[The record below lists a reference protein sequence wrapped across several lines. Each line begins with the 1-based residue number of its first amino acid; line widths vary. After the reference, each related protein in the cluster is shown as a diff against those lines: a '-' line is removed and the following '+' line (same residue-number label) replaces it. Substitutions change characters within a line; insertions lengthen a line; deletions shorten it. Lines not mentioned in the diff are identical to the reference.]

1 MVLRSVPLVLGIV
14 IANFPEAAFAQRGS
28 EATIMVRLFGGSS
41 LSQPALWD
49 IPRQPVLVPGT
60 ELSPIYDTLHLTR
73 SITTGI
79 TLGAGL
85 LYFPTSLL
93 GFELRLSFQGL
104 GVQSACNAAF
114 FYQLGMRHDNESLCS
129 SIQQQSYPLHL
140 YQLTASAVL
149 RAAPRS
155 GVSPF
160 VSAGAG
166 IADINAST
174 VYLEGADTNGIRVV
188 LNDPN
193 PRSIA
198 WVLRLGAGAAVSLGS
213 DYQFYFAVDDMGFQ
227 LERVTGP
234 ANHLAQAPTAAR
246 FFSNA
251 VFSFGLDIV
260 LGGRRGRRY

>member
-1 MVLRSVPLVLGIV
+1 VLRSVPLVLGV
-14 IANFPEAAFAQRGS
+14 AIASSPEAAYAQRGA
-28 EATIMVRLFGGSS
+28 EATVIVRLFGGSS
-41 LSQPALWD
+41 LSQPVLWD

-93 GFELRLSFQGL
+93 GFEIRLSYQGL
-104 GVQSACNAAF
+104 GFVSACNGVF
-114 FYQLGMRHDNESLCS
+114 FYQLGIRQDNESLCT
-129 SIQQQSYPLHL
+129 SIQGQSQSLNL
-140 YQLTASAVL
+140 YQLTASAVV

-155 GVSPF
+155 GISPF
-160 VSAGAG
+160 LSAGAG
-166 IADINAST
+166 IADITTST
-174 VYLEGADTNGIRVV
+174 VYLEGSDTNGIRVV

-193 PRSIA
+193 PRSTA
-198 WVLRLGAGAAVSLGS
+198 WVLRLGAGVAVSLES
-213 DYQFYFAVDDMGFQ
+213 DYQFWFAVDDMNFHF
-227 LERVTGP
+227 ERVTGP
-234 ANHLAQAPTAAR
+234 ANHLAQAPTAPR

-260 LGGRRGRRY
+260 LGGKRGRRY

>member
-1 MVLRSVPLVLGIV
+1 MLRLVPLLLGV
-14 IANFPEAAFAQRGS
+14 SIASFTEAAFAQHGA
-28 EATIMVRLFGGSS
+28 EATFIVRLLGGSS
-41 LSQPALWD
+41 LSQPVLWD

-79 TLGAGL
+79 TLGAGF

-93 GFELRLSFQGL
+93 GFEIRLSYQGL
-104 GVQSACNAAF
+104 GVQSACNGVF

-129 SIQQQSYPLHL
+129 SIQGQSYPLHL
-140 YQLTASAVL
+140 YQLMASAVV
-149 RAAPRS
+149 RPASRS
-155 GVSPF
+155 GISPF
-160 VSAGAG
+160 VSAGVG
-166 IADINAST
+166 IADISAST
-174 VYLEGADTNGIRVV
+174 IYLEGPGPNGIRII

-193 PRSIA
+193 PRSTA

-213 DYQFYFAVDDMGFQ
+213 DYQFWFAVDDMGFQ

-234 ANHLAQAPTAAR
+234 ANHFAQTPTAPR

-260 LGGRRGRRY
+260 LGGKRGRRY